1 MFNFNPFKVPSY
13 SEYKELAEKF
23 CNDYFKFFKDWYKDV
38 EETFNKK

>member
-1 MFNFNPFKVPSY
+1 MFNFNPFKVLSY
-13 SEYKELAEKF
+13 SEYKESAEKF

>member
-1 MFNFNPFKVPSY
+1 MFNFNPFKLPSY
-13 SEYKELAEKF
+13 SEYKESAEKF

>member
-13 SEYKELAEKF
+13 SEYKESAEKF

-38 EETFNKK
+38 EANFNKK